1 MADFDVAEDVER
13 FLEIEVQQETL
24 SFTDFL
30 GLPRTKKGNER
41 SKPIS
46 ALNVRFASRAGK
58 DPSLHDQS
66 MTDFDACFRES
77 RYTVARPSLGCQ
89 FLAAAGAE
97 NEKGAAGGSNQ
108 YILYVGMPI
117 LVLTSRRD
125 RKNVLH
131 V

>member
-97 NEKGAAGGSNQ
+97 NENFVCRNAHTSCGKPTQ
-108 YILYVGMPI
+108 PI
-117 LVLTSRRD
+117 RKFVLHVL
-125 RKNVLH
+125 KNVLH